1 MLRIPER
8 EKINF
13 SYISYFFY
21 IKVCIYVYMIVFILK
36 YDNMD
41 GERWFDVSVPMLS
54 EEIGCSSIATSIRCV
69 RRMKRH
75 VPRLVIAA
83 GLPDY
88 VLHDRRKKAFP
99 VDSRRRIVDS
109 TTRML
114 CQRLPR
120 AKASRL
126 DKEGETE
133 DATWWRARDGGQEGK
148 RERISIDVRIA
159 KRVIYTDA
167 NKRSITT

>member
-1 MLRIPER
+1 MPLCIIIMLRISER
-8 EKINF
+8 EKIN
-13 SYISYFFY
+13 SNYISYFFH
-21 IKVCIYVYMIVFILK
+21 IKKCIYVYMIVFILK

-41 GERWFDVSVPMLS
+41 GERWLDISASTLS
-54 EEIGCSSIATSIRCV
+54 EEIGYSSIATSIRCV
-69 RRMKRH
+69 RRTKRH

-88 VLHDRRKKAFP
+88 VLHDRQKKAFL
-99 VDSRRRIVDS
+99 VDSRRRIIDS

-120 AKASRL
+120 AKAFRL

-133 DATWWRARDGGQEGK
+133 DAT
-148 RERISIDVRIA
+148 
-159 KRVIYTDA
+159 
-167 NKRSITT
+167 